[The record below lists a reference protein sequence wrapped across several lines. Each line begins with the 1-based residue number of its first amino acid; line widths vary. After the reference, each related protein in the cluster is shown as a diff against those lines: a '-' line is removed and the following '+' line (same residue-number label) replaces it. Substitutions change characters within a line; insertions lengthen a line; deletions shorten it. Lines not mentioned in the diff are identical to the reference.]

1 MWQGSIS
8 VPGKYIYFFSGTGL
22 TLVLCLFSA
31 GLFIRVF
38 AFLSHMG
45 KSGQIVGNPGT
56 EHRLHPLK
64 MTLKMTGA
72 ACLPFHRAWF
82 KKPVYT
88 LVRYIFHVCLF
99 IVPIWE
105 SGHVI
110 LLKAKFGWYWTTLP
124 AAASETMTLLVIGI
138 GLFFFARR
146 LGKPQIRVLSSKRDF
161 VIILLTIAPFIT
173 GYFYANGTLNHIP
186 FIGDMMLLLH
196 VLTGQVMLLMVVF
209 LFVRTGL
216 LDSTCVGCASCAV
229 NCPTGTL
236 EAKDAGRLRSFF
248 YSHYQCICC
257 GACVAVCP
265 EGAARLRHT
274 VSLPH
279 FFSFFKK
286 QKIREKELTRCEGCN
301 DLFAPGRQIEK
312 IQALIKSK
320 GMELPRTLNYCS
332 RCKKLFSNQM
342 PV

>member
-1 MWQGSIS
+1 MAKTRQM
-8 VPGKYIYFFSGTGL
+8 
-22 TLVLCLFSA
+22 
-31 GLFIRVF
+31 R
-38 AFLSHMG
+38 
-45 KSGQIVGNPGT
+45 GNPESET
-56 EHRLHPLK
+56 RWYPLK
-64 MTLKMTGA
+64 MTLKLIGA
-72 ACLPFHRAWF
+72 ACLPFHRGWF

-88 LVRYIFHVCLF
+88 LVRYLFHACLF

-110 LLKAKFGWYWTTLP
+110 LLKAKLGWHWPTLP
-124 AAASETMTLLVIGI
+124 VAASETMTLLVIGI

-146 LGKPQIRVLSSKRDF
+146 LCNPQVRAVSSVSDV

-173 GYFYANGTLNHIP
+173 GYLYANGTLNHIP
-186 FIGDMMLLLH
+186 YIGDAMLLLH
-196 VLTGQVMLLMVVF
+196 VLTGQIMLVMVIF
-209 LFVRTGL
+209 LFVRTRL

-236 EAKDAGRLRSFF
+236 EAKETGKMKSFF

-274 VSLPH
+274 VSLLH

-286 QKIREKELTRCEGCN
+286 QKIREKELTRCEGCS

-312 IQALIKSK
+312 IQGLMKSK

-342 PV
+342 PA